1 MELYSY
7 KVIIEP
13 EEGKGYHG
21 FVPLLKGVH
30 VCADT
35 IDETKNDLKEAIKCH
50 IQGLLK
56 DNERIPREEDTFE
69 SIITFSDAGFVTSA

>member
-13 EEGKGYHG
+13 EEDGGYHG

-35 IDETKNDLKEAIKCH
+35 IDETKADLKESIRCH
-50 IQGLLK
+50 IQGLVK
-56 DNERIPREEDTFE
+56 DGERIPREDDVFE
-69 SIITFSDAGFVTSA
+69 SVATFSENEFALGV